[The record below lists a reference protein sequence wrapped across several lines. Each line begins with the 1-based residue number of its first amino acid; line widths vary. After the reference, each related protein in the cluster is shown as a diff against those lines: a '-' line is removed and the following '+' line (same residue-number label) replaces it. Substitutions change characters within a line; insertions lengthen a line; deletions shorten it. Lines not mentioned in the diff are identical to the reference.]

1 MVRACLDQELI
12 EDHLQVPEGPGLEVA
27 DLTSLYN
34 SLSRIVSQDIGK
46 KKKMCIVFS
55 YAQEEKRSL
64 NNIAS
69 TPQPPCK
76 EI

>member
-46 KKKMCIVFS
+46 KKKNVYSFLLCS
-55 YAQEEKRSL
+55 GGKEKF
-64 NNIAS
+64 
-69 TPQPPCK
+69 K
-76 EI
+76 